1 MVNIKS
7 RLLLRESFDWPDSW
21 SKTEWSGHK
30 GTSGRLT
37 PQNDPISPQ
46 GGQAKQ
52 MTSTLGDGKEMV
64 KRMGAVCLD
73 QKNFCEEP
81 KG

>member
-46 GGQAKQ
+46 GGQAMQ
-52 MTSTLGDGKEMV
+52 RISTVGNEEEMEKKMV
-64 KRMGAVCLD
+64 AVCHD
-73 QKNFCEEP
+73 QKDFCEEP